1 MARQLVRLFT
11 VRRYQVL
18 ILTLFAMS
26 FLVMDTYSEIVMK
39 EIPVA
44 VLDMDNSSISRTI
57 RHYLEATREVSIRQI
72 DVLSLED
79 AERLF
84 KENAVAAIVLIPHD
98 LATQIKKGKEPQVT
112 VAIDMANILLGKNVY
127 KGIKQAIGT
136 VSAGVQLTYLKK
148 KGVKNENALPKVVPI
163 SVDTNFT
170 YNPATN
176 YVIYICPGI
185 LFFLFHVFF
194 LILITS
200 TWIPGTAEETLAGR
214 AGALLT
220 VFVFCFGL
228 ALLILYV
235 LLDHVDIYP
244 QTSFDVILPVL
255 LVFMVLDVML
265 AMALAS
271 IIPNKLTSMQVTVVA
286 GMLSM
291 MGSGITWPTSMFP
304 YWMQKVVDYIPFT
317 PFARSFQSFLHYPM
331 KLEELSFAFDL
342 YMKEGILFA
351 ALIAIGLL
359 RMLISARKKEAA

>member
-1 MARQLVRLFT
+1 MRLFT
-11 VRRYQVL
+11 VRRFQVL
-18 ILTLFAMS
+18 IITLFAMS
-26 FLVMDTYSEIVMK
+26 LLVMDTYSEIVMK

-44 VLDMDNSSISRTI
+44 VLDMDNSTISRTI
-57 RHYLEATREVSIRQI
+57 RHYMEATREVSIKQI
-72 DVLSLED
+72 DVFSLED

-84 KENAVAAIVLIPHD
+84 KENIVAAIVLIPHD
-98 LATQIKKGKEPQVT
+98 LATQIKKGREAQIT

-136 VSAGVQLTYLKK
+136 VSAGVQLTYIKK
-148 KGVKNENALPKVVPI
+148 KGVKNENALSRVVPI

-170 YNPATN
+170 HNPATN

-194 LILITS
+194 LILVTS
-200 TWIPGTAEETLAGR
+200 TWIPGSSEKTMAGR
-214 AGALLT
+214 AGALTT
-220 VFVFCFGL
+220 VFIFSLGL
-228 ALLILYV
+228 ALIIFYV

-244 QTSFDVILPVL
+244 QSSFDVILPVL
-255 LVFMVLDVML
+255 LTFMVMDVLM

-271 IIPNKLTSMQVTVVA
+271 VIPSKLTSMQVTIVA

-304 YWMQKVVDYIPFT
+304 YWMQKVVDFIPFT

-331 KLEELSFAFDL
+331 QLNELNFAFDL
-342 YMKEGILFA
+342 YLKEGILFT
-351 ALIAIGLL
+351 ALIAVGLL
-359 RMLISARKKEAA
+359 ARLAFGKKKEAAR